1 MIDYKVGHIRLESNN
16 DNLGEYVELKGP
28 IILKMSE
35 KSLSSISTG
44 IQIQDMDD
52 YLQNWREY
60 GVGIK
65 TDFKYSL
72 YFEDGFCIIEVIE

>member
-1 MIDYKVGHIRLESNN
+1 MIDYKIGNIRLESNN
-16 DNLGEYVELKGP
+16 DGPGEYVELKGP

-35 KSLSSISTG
+35 KSLSSIPTG

-60 GVGIK
+60 GMGIR
-65 TDFKYSL
+65 TDFRYSL
-72 YFEDGFCIIEVIE
+72 YFKDGFCILEVIE

>member
-16 DNLGEYVELKGP
+16 DGPGEYVELKGP
-28 IILKMSE
+28 IILKISE

-52 YLQNWREY
+52 YLQNWQEY

-72 YFEDGFCIIEVIE
+72 YFKDGFCIIEVIE